1 MLPTKSENVAAPRSV
16 SVYPSTSDEARKM
29 LDQERDEKRQ
39 WMLTAKILHDENVK
53 LVGLLAAERRKHA
66 PKG

>member
-16 SVYPSTSDEARKM
+16 PVYPSTSDEARKM

-39 WMLTAKILHDENVK
+39 WMLTAKILHEENVK

-66 PKG
+66 SKG